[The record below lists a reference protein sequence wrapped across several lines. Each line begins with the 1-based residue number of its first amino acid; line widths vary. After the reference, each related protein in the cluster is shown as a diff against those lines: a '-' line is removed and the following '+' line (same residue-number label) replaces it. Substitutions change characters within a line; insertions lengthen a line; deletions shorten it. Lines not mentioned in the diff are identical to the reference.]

1 MIYSKQWM
9 PPSRNLKWLCLI
21 CFGILIYTTLFV
33 LSGTNGRTTYWTNDE
48 NFESLIQK
56 FQWTK
61 LEEDNL
67 QGEAPPE
74 MPQDD
79 TIGSGLS
86 IDEDL
91 RRVENST
98 LGFEKVFVIGLQ
110 ERSDKRDAMEL
121 MAATS
126 GFSIDWING
135 VKPSSIPNKAVP
147 DGINPDNV
155 HDNFLG
161 SWRGHMDT
169 IRL

>member
-1 MIYSKQWM
+1 M
-9 PPSRNLKWLCLI
+9 PPSRNLRWLFLI
-21 CFGILIYTTLFV
+21 GFGILIYTTLLI
-33 LSGTNGRTTYWTNDE
+33 LSGTTGRTTDWTDDDK
-48 NFESLIQK
+48 FESLIQK
-56 FQWTK
+56 FQWSK
-61 LEEDNL
+61 VEEDDI
-67 QGEAPPE
+67 QGETLPE
-74 MPQDD
+74 VPEDD
-79 TIGSGLS
+79 TIEPGMS

-121 MAATS
+121 MAAAS

-135 VKPSSIPNKAVP
+135 VKPSSIPHKAVP
-147 DGINPDNV
+147 DGIDPDKI